1 MTVVVVANPTAG
13 RGKAGALIGRAVAEL
28 HALGIDHRV
37 RVSESAADLEA
48 LARSAAEEGAEIV
61 AVLGGDGSVGAAAN
75 GLAKG
80 MAKGRG
86 GTGTALAVL
95 PAGTGDDF
103 AKAVGPSKLEAAVRL
118 LAVPDIREVDLLR
131 VTAGA
136 QERYVIN
143 IAGAGFDSEVNE
155 TANAMTLR
163 LGGTGTY
170 IAAVVTTLRRF
181 VPASYALEVDGERMG
196 TDAML
201 VAVGNSR
208 SYGGGMKVLPDARI
222 DDGLL
227 DVCIVHKLST
237 SAFLRAFPR
246 VFRGTH
252 VGHPK
257 VTMLRGRR
265 VTAEANRRI
274 QVYGDGERIGSL
286 PAIFEIVP
294 AALRLVVGPGARVVA

>member
-1 MTVVVVANPTAG
+1 VVVANPAAG
-13 RGKAGALIGRAVAEL
+13 HGKAGTLIGRVASQL
-28 HALGIDHRV
+28 HTLGIDHQV
-37 RVSESAADLEA
+37 RVSESAAELEDLA
-48 LARSAAEEGAEIV
+48 HRAAEEGADIV

-75 GLAKG
+75 GLV
-80 MAKGRG
+80 
-86 GTGTALAVL
+86 GTAAALAIL

-103 AKAVGPSKLEAAVRL
+103 AKAVGPAKLEAAARL
-118 LAVPDIREVDLLR
+118 LAVPDIREVDLLK

-136 QERYVIN
+136 QERYVVN

-155 TANAMTLR
+155 TANAMSIR

-170 IAAVVTTLRRF
+170 IVAVLRTLRRF
-181 VPASYALEVDGERMG
+181 VPASYAIEVDGERVT

-201 VAVGNSR
+201 VVVGNSR
-208 SYGGGMKVLPDARI
+208 SYGGGMRVLPDARI

-227 DVCIVHKLST
+227 DVCIVHALSAP
-237 SAFLRAFPR
+237 AFLRAFPR

-252 VGHPK
+252 VSHPK

-286 PAIFEIVP
+286 PAIFEIRP
-294 AALRLVVGPGARVVA
+294 DALRLVVGPGAKVVR

>member
-1 MTVVVVANPTAG
+1 MNVVVVANPTAG
-13 RGKAGALIGRAVAEL
+13 RGKAGRLIGRVTGQL
-28 HALGIDHRV
+28 HALGIDHRI
-37 RVSESAADLEA
+37 RVSESATDLEQ
-48 LARSAAEEGAEIV
+48 LVRSAAEEGADIV
-61 AVLGGDGSVGAAAN
+61 AVLGGDGSVGAAVN
-75 GLAKG
+75 GLVGSA
-80 MAKGRG
+80 A
-86 GTGTALAVL
+86 ALAIL

-103 AKAVGPSKLEAAVRL
+103 AKAIGPGKLEAAVRL
-118 LAVPDIREVDLLR
+118 LAAPEIREVDLLE

-136 QERYVIN
+136 QVRHVAN

-155 TANAMTLR
+155 TANAMSIR

-170 IAAVVTTLRRF
+170 LVAILATLRRF
-181 VPASYALEVDGERMG
+181 VPASYVIEVDDERIA

-201 VAVGNSR
+201 VVVGNGR
-208 SYGGGMKVLPDARI
+208 SYGGGMRALPDAVI

-227 DVCIVHKLST
+227 DVCVVHALST

-252 VGHPK
+252 VRHPK

-265 VTAEANRRI
+265 VTLEANRRI

-286 PAIFEIVP
+286 PAIFEIRP
-294 AALRLVVGPGARVVA
+294 GALRLVVGPGATVVR